1 MAIPIL
7 WRTTKERYN
16 LQGEVCPEC
25 DRVVFPP
32 RRLCPYC
39 GRNNESLAAMKD
51 AVREVAMH
59 EDTTNFHFSFVLP
72 RNVEM
77 SAAGDD

>member
-7 WRTTKERYN
+7 WRTTKERYS
-16 LQGEVCPEC
+16 LRGEVCPEC
-25 DRVVFPP
+25 DRLVFPP

-39 GRNNESLAAMKD
+39 GCESHE
-51 AVREVAMH
+51 REVD
-59 EDTTNFHFSFVLP
+59 EKQYDFTFVMPQGL
-72 RNVEM
+72 EL